1 MHEITSSMS
10 ALKQDHIDFYRPV
23 CQKEAVDSSQIQKHN
38 AYERFKKVREQYKL
52 DEQSAGEKIRRQFL
66 DLFSLFEGDI
76 RERMKNSYAD
86 PVSTFTCNPEWPM
99 CAFNFAKKHVIPETF
114 TYKSSNY
121 DEITIMPDY
130 FSEDAIEFKSL
141 EEDHTIE
148 KPTSVMNLVIERD

>member
-1 MHEITSSMS
+1 
-10 ALKQDHIDFYRPV
+10 
-23 CQKEAVDSSQIQKHN
+23 
-38 AYERFKKVREQYKL
+38 
-52 DEQSAGEKIRRQFL
+52 
-66 DLFSLFEGDI
+66 
-76 RERMKNSYAD
+76 
-86 PVSTFTCNPEWPM
+86 M

-148 KPTSVMNLVIERD
+148 KPTSVMNLVIERDQHYCKETNNFINTFCSLYVHKRKQSRLFKCKQLAIKKNMTQIESHRKMMKFVYFIRD

>member
-1 MHEITSSMS
+1 
-10 ALKQDHIDFYRPV
+10 
-23 CQKEAVDSSQIQKHN
+23 
-38 AYERFKKVREQYKL
+38 
-52 DEQSAGEKIRRQFL
+52 
-66 DLFSLFEGDI
+66 
-76 RERMKNSYAD
+76 
-86 PVSTFTCNPEWPM
+86 M

-141 EEDHTIE
+141 EEDHTVE